1 MSAKQLQVRMARHP
15 DRVLCADDFS
25 VVEADMPTMAPGGLL
40 AQQLYLSLDPYV
52 RPMMDPVRS
61 YVPHLNPGDLM
72 PGFGVGRVLKSDS
85 DALPVG
91 SYVAGRF
98 GWQEFASL
106 DAAAVRR
113 IDSGLG
119 PVSTAVGVLGMP
131 GATAHYGLTQLGKPE
146 PGDTV
151 VVSAASGAVGSLVGQ
166 IAKIKGCRVVGIAGG
181 PEKCRYVTEELGFDA
196 CLDYRA
202 PDLVERF
209 IAATPDYVDVSFE
222 NVGGPIMDMVMGRLN
237 AHARVVLCGAI
248 SQYNTASRSTGFEVF
263 ELVRQRASL
272 TGFIISEHMD
282 HWPGAFAEIAQWIQ
296 EGKVRYRESIAQG
309 LRSAPEAFMG
319 MLTGKNLG
327 KQLVRVAEET
337 A

>member
-1 MSAKQLQVRMARHP
+1 MSTTQLQVRMARHP

-25 VVEADMPTMAPGGLL
+25 VVEADMPAMAPGGLL

-85 DALPVG
+85 DAVPVG

-98 GWQEFASL
+98 GWQEFATL
-106 DAAAVRR
+106 DPTAVRR
-113 IDSGLG
+113 VDSALG

-131 GATAHYGLTQLGKPE
+131 GATAHYGLTQLGKPQ

-202 PDLVERF
+202 PDLAERF

-222 NVGGPIMDMVMGRLN
+222 NVGGPIMDMVMSRLN

-248 SQYNTASRSTGFEVF
+248 SQYNTAQRSTGFEVF

-327 KQLVRVAEET
+327 KQLVRVAGEN